1 MIQKAAMRATN
12 NAMRGYIP
20 HNNIVS
26 AGAKIVA
33 GQQKK
38 KNQQGSGRSQKRP
51 QLTEINHNGK
61 AVLKGKTT
69 VAAAVKKL
77 HEYEE
82 TGLLPYEVRNLIERA
97 HNLEK
102 RVEKLEG
109 WQEENEKE
117 TP

>member
-1 MIQKAAMRATN
+1 MIPKAAMRATN

-26 AGAKIVA
+26 AGAKVVE

-38 KNQQGSGRSQKRP
+38 QDGSRKPKRTM
-51 QLTEINHNGK
+51 LTEINNNGK
-61 AVLKGKTT
+61 VVLKGKTT

-77 HEYEE
+77 HGYEE
-82 TGLLPYEVRNLIERA
+82 TGLLPYEVRNLMERA
-97 HNLEK
+97 YNLEK

-109 WQEENEKE
+109 WENDGS
-117 TP
+117 